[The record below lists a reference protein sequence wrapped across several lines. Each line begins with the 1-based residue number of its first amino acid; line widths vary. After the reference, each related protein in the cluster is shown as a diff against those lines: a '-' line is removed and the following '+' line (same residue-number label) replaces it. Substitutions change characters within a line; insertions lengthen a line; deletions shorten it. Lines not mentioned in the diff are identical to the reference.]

1 MRCCYVRFP
10 SAIRDRKLVGPNRRF
25 LNWSHGL
32 PVGRQSFP
40 ELPDARYKCL
50 TVARERQNA
59 APRRFHRLR
68 EPFPFFVRGL
78 VFLHYSSIAPIR
90 VT

>member
-1 MRCCYVRFP
+1 MRCCYVRFS

-50 TVARERQNA
+50 TVARGTTECGAWEIPPDCVN
-59 APRRFHRLR
+59 RFH
-68 EPFPFFVRGL
+68 
-78 VFLHYSSIAPIR
+78 FLFCD
-90 VT
+90 